1 MPAVSQLLSFL
12 AKGWEQK
19 CLELGIIKRQRGIK
33 TPGDLMMLNLFHL
46 LNGCS
51 LLEISEAG
59 RLLNIGKFSDVAFM
73 KRFEQCGE
81 WFAWNCGQFAQRAV
95 AQYQKPEY
103 LKDYR
108 VIAFDASDVVEKGC
122 SGQRYR
128 LHYGI
133 DIFNMCTVSY
143 KITRSEVGE
152 ALRNFPLQRGD
163 LAIGDRAYG
172 TVNGIDHCVKSGA
185 DFILRL
191 RANGAKLYDDNGK
204 AIDIVSKFQ
213 DLESEECGC
222 FQAFVRMKVSAGD
235 ITKVS
240 AGDIMKDSAGDIT
253 KVNAGDITKVNAG
266 DITKVNAG
274 DIMKDSAGDITKVST
289 GDITKDSTC
298 DKTRYEMLPV
308 RVCVKRKSDADYEQT
323 LKKLK
328 RRESRKQ
335 CKVMDET
342 KQFNRFIVVL
352 TSLPQR
358 VSAYDVLET
367 YRYRWQIEIYFK
379 RLKSIMD
386 LGELPKK
393 REKSSLAWIN
403 GKIMVALMIELFL
416 SSVAFSPRGQENGK
430 PQHLA

>member
-253 KVNAGDITKVNAG
+253 KV
-266 DITKVNAG
+266 
-274 DIMKDSAGDITKVST
+274 ST